1 MAGSDITAAQWHQ
14 DHILEL
20 PDDAVL
26 LLTNEACR
34 VQGFRLGDTAYGGRG
49 RIEGTV
55 KEKGTP
61 DVPVARQVWL
71 VAEVTGTVIR
81 ETWSAPNGTYAFDY
95 IDHRYKYTVVAFD
108 HTGNYRAVIADNLAP
123 VIP

>member
-1 MAGSDITAAQWHQ
+1 MAATLVGLALYSMFQPVGNGKLSARHVI
-14 DHILEL
+14 
-20 PDDAVL
+20 
-26 LLTNEACR
+26 
-34 VQGFRLGDTAYGGRG
+34 GDSAYGGRG

-71 VAEVTGTVIR
+71 IAEVTGTVIR
-81 ETWSAPNGTYAFDY
+81 ETWSEPNGSYTFDY

-108 HTGNYRAVIADNLAP
+108 HTGNYRAVVADNLAP

>member
-1 MAGSDITAAQWHQ
+1 MAATLVGLALFSMFQPVGSGKLSAKHFT
-14 DHILEL
+14 
-20 PDDAVL
+20 
-26 LLTNEACR
+26 
-34 VQGFRLGDTAYGGRG
+34 GDTAYGGRG

-71 VAEVTGTVIR
+71 IAEVTGTVIR
-81 ETWSAPNGTYAFDY
+81 ETWSAPDGSYVFDY